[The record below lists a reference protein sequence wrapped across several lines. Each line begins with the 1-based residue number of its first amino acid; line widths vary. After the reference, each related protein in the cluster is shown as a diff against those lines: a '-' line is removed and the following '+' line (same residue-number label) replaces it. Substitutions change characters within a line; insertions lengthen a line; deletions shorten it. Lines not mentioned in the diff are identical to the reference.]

1 MKFDTWAGVKINIW
15 QKCDR
20 ELNNKHFLIAVYMQ
34 NELTF
39 FAWILNWGDT
49 PNAENRDPKSQRSLE
64 GLNQFASKALGPYF
78 ESQGPHFECLRSQLK
93 LRMVLSTNLNI
104 FDITFSNFKLHW
116 I

>member
-1 MKFDTWAGVKINIW
+1 
-15 QKCDR
+15 
-20 ELNNKHFLIAVYMQ
+20 MQ

-78 ESQGPHFECLRSQLK
+78 ES
-93 LRMVLSTNLNI
+93 
-104 FDITFSNFKLHW
+104 
-116 I
+116 

>member
-1 MKFDTWAGVKINIW
+1 MKFDTWAGVNFTPAHNIW

-34 NELTF
+34 TELTF

-49 PNAENRDPKSQRSLE
+49 PNAENRDPKSQKSLE

-78 ESQGPHFECLRSQLK
+78 WKSRSPFWMFE
-93 LRMVLSTNLNI
+93 VPI
-104 FDITFSNFKLHW
+104 EVEY
-116 I
+116 

>member
-34 NELTF
+34 TELTF

-78 ESQGPHFECLRSQLK
+78 ESQGPHFEFLRS
-93 LRMVLSTNLNI
+93 
-104 FDITFSNFKLHW
+104 
-116 I
+116 